1 MARAFCSRACV
12 GAQAKKEGRPGRP
25 GKRAIGTTRVNGQGY
40 IDIYVGR
47 DHPMANTTG
56 ECAEHRLVMSEH
68 LGRPLL
74 PTENVHHVN
83 GVRSDNRL
91 ENLELWSRSQP
102 AGQRVVDL
110 VAWAREILA
119 TYESEIDRL

>member
-1 MARAFCSRACV
+1 MAQKDGWV
-12 GAQAKKEGRPGRP
+12 
-25 GKRAIGTTRVNGQGY
+25 
-40 IDIYVGR
+40 
-47 DHPMANTTG
+47 
-56 ECAEHRLVMSEH
+56 AEHRLVMSEH

-74 PTENVHHVN
+74 ATENVHHVN

>member
-1 MARAFCSRACV
+1 
-12 GAQAKKEGRPGRP
+12 
-25 GKRAIGTTRVNGQGY
+25 
-40 IDIYVGR
+40 
-47 DHPMANTTG
+47 
-56 ECAEHRLVMSEH
+56 MSEH

>member
-1 MARAFCSRACV
+1 MAQKDGWV
-12 GAQAKKEGRPGRP
+12 
-25 GKRAIGTTRVNGQGY
+25 
-40 IDIYVGR
+40 
-47 DHPMANTTG
+47 
-56 ECAEHRLVMSEH
+56 AEHRLVMAEH

-74 PTENVHHVN
+74 ATENVHHVN